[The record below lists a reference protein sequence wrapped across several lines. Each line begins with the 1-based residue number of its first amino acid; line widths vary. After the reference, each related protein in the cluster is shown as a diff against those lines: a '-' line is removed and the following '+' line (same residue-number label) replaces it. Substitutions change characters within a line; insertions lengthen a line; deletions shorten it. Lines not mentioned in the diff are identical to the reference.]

1 MAGETMNG
9 PAGLSPFTGEI
20 RMLIDGELVEAAS
33 GLRFSNVNPATEAVL
48 GEVADAGTE
57 DMSRAIGAARR
68 AFDDTDWASNARL
81 RQRCLRQLQEAFEAE
96 REELRAELVA
106 EAGIPVR
113 LTYGYQLDL
122 PLRDCFEW
130 PARMIDEFSWGRRLP
145 DSHSSL
151 SSGPGA
157 GPSSRRLVW
166 KEPMGV
172 VGSIIP
178 GNAPVEITVNK
189 LAQVLA
195 TGNTTVIKPAPD
207 TPWNATRLGRMIAER
222 TDVPPGVVSI
232 VTSADHQVGE
242 HLTLDPRVDAI
253 SFTGSTATGQRIMV
267 NGAASFKRLFL
278 ELGGK
283 SAMVV
288 LDDVD
293 DLHSVLANAAT
304 VCSHSGQ
311 GCGLQT
317 RILVPLS
324 RYKEAVKI
332 LEQVFSNI
340 PYGDPADAAV
350 IQGPQISELQRTRVL
365 GHIHQAVAQGA
376 RLLIGGGI
384 PVRFPKGYYVEPT
397 LFADVENSMDLA
409 QEEVFGPVAAVIP
422 FEDDAHA
429 LKIANDSKYGL
440 GGGIFSVSEER
451 ALQFARGLRTGTI
464 SINGGVRYGADA
476 PFGGYKHSGIGRQN
490 GLEGFEQYLETKTV
504 AIGGE
509 IGGSPPDQGADS
521 GRAGERSP

>member
-1 MAGETMNG
+1 MPARHRVTSGSQAGEAMSG
-9 PAGLSPFTGEI
+9 GCAGLSPFTGEI
-20 RMLIDGELVEAAS
+20 RMLIDGELVDAVS
-33 GLRFSNVNPATEAVL
+33 GLRFRNVNPATETVL

-68 AFDDTDWASNARL
+68 AFDNTDWASNGRL

-106 EAGIPVR
+106 EAGTPVQ

-130 PARMIDEFSWGRRLP
+130 PARMIDEFSWTRRLP

-151 SSGPGA
+151 GSVPGSGTR
-157 GPSSRRLVW
+157 SRRLVW
-166 KEPMGV
+166 KEPIGV

-178 GNAPVEITVNK
+178 ANAPVEITVNK

-222 TDVPPGVVSI
+222 TDIPPGVVSI
-232 VTSADHQVGE
+232 VTSSDHQVGE
-242 HLTLDPRVDAI
+242 YLTLDPRVDAI

-267 NGAASFKRLFL
+267 NGAATFKRLFL

-293 DLHSVLANAAT
+293 DLPSVLANASAI
-304 VCSHSGQ
+304 CSHSGQ

-324 RYKEAVKI
+324 RYAEAVEI
-332 LEQVFSNI
+332 LAEIFSNI
-340 PYGDPADAAV
+340 AYGDPTDAAV

-365 GHIHQAVAQGA
+365 GHIRRAVAQGA
-376 RLLIGGGI
+376 RLLVGGRI
-384 PVRFPKGYYVEPT
+384 PPHFSKGYYVEPT

-409 QEEVFGPVAAVIP
+409 QEEIFGPVAAVIP

-429 LKIANDSKYGL
+429 LKIANDSRYGL
-440 GGGIFSVSEER
+440 GGGIFSASEDR
-451 ALQFARGLRTGTI
+451 ALRFARGLQTGTI

-504 AIGGE
+504 AIG
-509 IGGSPPDQGADS
+509 
-521 GRAGERSP
+521 

>member
-1 MAGETMNG
+1 MDHPPG
-9 PAGLSPFTGEI
+9 GLAPFTGEV
-20 RMLIDGELVEAAS
+20 RMLIDGALVEAAS
-33 GLRFSNVNPATEAVL
+33 GRRFANVNPATEAVL

-68 AFDDTDWASNARL
+68 AFDDTDWASNGRL

-106 EAGIPVR
+106 EAGVPVA
-113 LTYGYQLDL
+113 LTYAYQLDL

-130 PARMIDEFSWGRRLP
+130 PARMIDEFRWGRRLP
-145 DSHSSL
+145 DSRSSL
-151 SSGPGA
+151 RSGSSGPVT
-157 GPSSRRLVW
+157 RRQVW

-178 GNAPVEITVNK
+178 ANAPVEITVNK
-189 LAQVLA
+189 LAQILA

-222 TDVPPGVVSI
+222 TDIPPGVVSI
-232 VTSADHQVGE
+232 VTTADHQVAE
-242 HLTLDPRVDAI
+242 DLTLDPRVDAI
-253 SFTGSTATGQRIMV
+253 SFTGSTATGQRIMA
-267 NGAASFKRLFL
+267 NGAATFKRLFL

-293 DLHSVLANAAT
+293 DLDSVLANAAT

-317 RILVPLS
+317 RILVPLT
-324 RYKEAVKI
+324 RYAEAVEI
-332 LEQVFSNI
+332 LGRIFADI
-340 PYGDPADAAV
+340 PYGDPADPAV

-365 GHIHQAVAQGA
+365 SHIRKAVDQGA
-376 RLLIGGGI
+376 RLLTGGGQ
-384 PVRFPKGYYVEPT
+384 PARFQQGYYVEPT
-397 LFADVENSMDLA
+397 LFVDVKNSMDLA

-429 LKIANDSKYGL
+429 LKIANDSRYGL
-440 GGGIFSVSEER
+440 GGGIFSATEER
-451 ALQFARGLRTGTI
+451 ALRFARGLRTGTI

-504 AIGGE
+504 AVAGGRE
-509 IGGSPPDQGADS
+509 TDG
-521 GRAGERSP
+521 